1 MSMEVLGGRVAL
13 GGGGRADFGGGG
25 MERFGGGGGKGMVG
39 GGGMVL
45 LEGNAVIFFTLWLGT
60 ATTTP
65 SVSSRLEMLGGGG
78 RGLEAKGA
86 GVGGGDL
93 RGFVLSL

>member
-60 ATTTP
+60 AATTP